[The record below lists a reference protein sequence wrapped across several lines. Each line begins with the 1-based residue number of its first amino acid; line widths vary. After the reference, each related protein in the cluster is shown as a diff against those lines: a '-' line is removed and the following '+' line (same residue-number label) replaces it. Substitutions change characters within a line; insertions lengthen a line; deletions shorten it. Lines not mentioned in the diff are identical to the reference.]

1 MIRKETYQAA
11 VLPQA
16 NQNIVRAMLSLK
28 IEEKPLRQPLPDEL
42 LVKMEAAPFNPSDI
56 AFMQDSYQVKKQMP
70 CVPGFEGAGIVVEV
84 GSNLDSQRWL
94 NKRVSCFSQQDK
106 DGTWAEYFYAKTN
119 EVLPVSDKLSA
130 QQAATFFVNPFTAW
144 GLFEIALQ
152 RESRAIIVNAAGSRV
167 ADFLF
172 ALAKVHE
179 VEVIAI
185 VRKETT
191 AKTLLEGGLKN
202 VIVES
207 DPDFDRKLRAL
218 AANLNATTAFDAVGG
233 ELGGQIFNLMPPD
246 SEVVLYGGLSGK
258 AVCGLNPLGLIFE
271 NKMFTGF
278 NLNDWMAEN
287 DAVSFEVAH
296 ETLEKLIEE
305 ARISIKIQ
313 AEVQLAELSK
323 GLRNYISAMSEGKVI
338 VKF

>member
-1 MIRKETYQAA
+1 VTQTKTYQAA
-11 VLPQA
+11 VLPLP

-28 IEEKPLRQPLPDEL
+28 IEEKPLRQPQPDEL

-56 AFMQDSYQVKKQMP
+56 AFMQDNYQVKKQMP
-70 CVPGFEGAGIVVEV
+70 CVPGFEGAGIVIEV
-84 GSNLDSQRWL
+84 GSNLDSKRWL

-106 DGTWAEYFYAKTN
+106 EGTWAEYFYAKTN

-130 QQAATFFVNPFTAW
+130 SQAATFFVNPFTAW

-152 RESRAIIVNAAGSRV
+152 RESTAIIVNAAGGRV

-172 ALAKVHE
+172 EIAKIHK

-185 VRKETT
+185 VRKQKT
-191 AKTLLEGGLKN
+191 AAALLERGLKN
-202 VIVES
+202 VLIET
-207 DPDFDRKLRAL
+207 DPDFESKLYEMASK
-218 AANLNATTAFDAVGG
+218 LNATTAFDAVGG
-233 ELGGQIFNLMPPD
+233 LLSGQIFNLMPPD

-258 AVCGLNPLGLIFE
+258 AISGLNPLDLIFE

-287 DAVSFEVAH
+287 DAISFEVAR
-296 ETLEKLIEE
+296 ETLENMILEG
-305 ARISIKIQ
+305 RISTKIQ
-313 AEVQLAELSK
+313 QEVTLAELSK

-338 VKF
+338 IKF

>member
-1 MIRKETYQAA
+1 MAIEKTYKAA

-16 NQNIVRAMLSLK
+16 NQNIVRALLSLK
-28 IEEKPLRQPLPDEL
+28 IEEKPLRQLKPDEL
-42 LVKMEAAPFNPSDI
+42 LIKMEAAPFNPSDI
-56 AFMQDSYQVKKQMP
+56 AFMQNSYQVKKQMP

-84 GSNLDSQRWL
+84 GSDLDSKRWI

-106 DGTWAEYFYAKTN
+106 DGTWAEYFYAKPN
-119 EVLPVSDKLSA
+119 EILPVSDNLSA

-152 RESRAIIVNAAGSRV
+152 RESEAIIVNAAGSRV
-167 ADFLF
+167 ADFLI
-172 ALAKVHE
+172 ALAKLHD

-185 VRKETT
+185 VRKQKT
-191 AKTLLEGGLKN
+191 ANDLINSGLKN
-202 VIVES
+202 VLVES
-207 DPDFDRKLRAL
+207 DPGFESRLTEL
-218 AANLNATTAFDAVGG
+218 AKKYKANTAFDAVGG
-233 ELGGQIFNLMPPD
+233 ALAGQIFNMMPPD

-258 AVCGLNPLGLIFE
+258 AVSGLNPLDLIFE

-287 DAVSFEVAH
+287 DAVSFEVAR
-296 ETLEKLIEE
+296 ETLEKMISEE
-305 ARISIKIQ
+305 RVITKIQ
-313 AEVQLAELSK
+313 EEILLEDLSK
-323 GLRNYISAMSEGKVI
+323 GLRNYISAMSEGKVL

>member
-1 MIRKETYQAA
+1 MTQERTYQAT
-11 VLPQA
+11 VLSQA

-28 IEEKPLRQPLPDEL
+28 IEEKPLRQPQPDEL
-42 LVKMEAAPFNPSDI
+42 LMRMEAAPFNPSDI
-56 AFMQDSYQVKKQMP
+56 AFMQDNYHVKKQMP
-70 CVPGFEGAGIVVEV
+70 CVPGFEGAGIVVTV
-84 GSNLDSQRWL
+84 GSDLDSKRWL

-130 QQAATFFVNPFTAW
+130 PQAATFFVNPFTAW

-152 RESRAIIVNAAGSRV
+152 RESTAIIVNAAGGRV

-172 ALAKVHE
+172 EIAKIHRVD
-179 VEVIAI
+179 VIAI
-185 VRKETT
+185 IRKQKT
-191 AKTLLEGGLKN
+191 ASALLERGLKN
-202 VIVES
+202 VLVET
-207 DPDFDRKLRAL
+207 DPDFEIKLREMATK
-218 AANLNATTAFDAVGG
+218 LNATTAFDAVGG
-233 ELGGQIFNLMPPD
+233 SLSGQIFNLMPPD

-258 AVCGLNPLGLIFE
+258 AVSGLNPLGLIFE

-287 DAVSFEVAH
+287 DAISFEVAR
-296 ETLEKLIEE
+296 ETLENMIIEE
-305 ARISIKIQ
+305 RISTKIQ
-313 AEVQLAELSK
+313 QEVPLAELSK

-338 VKF
+338 IKF

>member
-1 MIRKETYQAA
+1 MTHEKTYKAA

-16 NQNIVRAMLSLK
+16 NQNIVRALLSIA

-70 CVPGFEGAGIVVEV
+70 CVPGFEGAGIVVAA
-84 GSNLDSQRWL
+84 GSSLDSKRWL

-106 DGTWAEYFYAKTN
+106 DGTWAEYFYARVY

-130 QQAATFFVNPFTAW
+130 QQASTFFINPYTAW

-152 RESRAIIVNAAGSRV
+152 RESKAVIVNAAGSRV

-172 ALAKVHE
+172 ELAKIHQL
-179 VEVIAI
+179 EVIAI
-185 VRKETT
+185 VRKQKT
-191 AKTLLEGGLKN
+191 ADTLLQQGLKH
-202 VIVES
+202 VLVES
-207 DPDFDRKLRAL
+207 DPDFEHRLREIAVK
-218 AANLNATTAFDAVGG
+218 LNATTAFDAVGG
-233 ELGGQIFNLMPPD
+233 SLSGQLFNLMPAD

-258 AVCGLNPLGLIFE
+258 AVSGLNPLGLIFE

-287 DAVSFEVAH
+287 DTISFELAR
-296 ETLEKLIEE
+296 ETLEKMIIDQLV
-305 ARISIKIQ
+305 STKIQ
-313 AEVQLAELSK
+313 DEVPLTGLTK
-323 GLRNYISAMSEGKVI
+323 GLKNYISAMSDGKVI
-338 VKF
+338 LKF

>member
-1 MIRKETYQAA
+1 MIREKTYQAA
-11 VLPQA
+11 ILPQA
-16 NQNIVRAMLSLK
+16 NQNIVRALLSLK
-28 IEEKPLRQPLPDEL
+28 IEEKPLRQPQPDEL

-56 AFMQDSYQVKKQMP
+56 AFMQDTYQVKKQMP
-70 CVPGFEGAGIVVEV
+70 CVPGFEGAGVVVEV
-84 GSNLDSQRWL
+84 GGNLDSKRWI

-106 DGTWAEYFYAKTN
+106 DGTWAEYFYANAN

-152 RESRAIIVNAAGSRV
+152 RESNAIIVNAAGSRV

-172 ALAKVHE
+172 AIAKVHE

-185 VRKETT
+185 VRKQKT
-191 AKTLLEGGLKN
+191 ATNLLENGLKN
-202 VIVES
+202 VLVES
-207 DPDFDRKLRAL
+207 DPYFESKLREMATK
-218 AANLNATTAFDAVGG
+218 LNATTAFDAVGG
-233 ELGGQIFNLMPPD
+233 LLSGQIFNLMPPD

-258 AVCGLNPLGLIFE
+258 AVSGLNPLGLIFE

-287 DAVSFEVAH
+287 DAVSFEVAR
-296 ETLEKLIEE
+296 ETLEKMLEE
-305 ARISIKIQ
+305 ERISTKIQ
-313 AEVQLAELSK
+313 QEVPLAELSQ
-323 GLRNYISAMSEGKVI
+323 GLRNYISAMSAGKVI
-338 VKF
+338 IKF